1 VVLPALEKAART
13 VDQRIATIAPA
24 QLAEIRREGSKGYVQ
39 ILLRTDGFGAGDGS
53 MLPLASAD
61 RTFLDI
67 VEQNRRAA
75 ARGEIVIR
83 D

>member
-1 VVLPALEKAART
+1 
-13 VDQRIATIAPA
+13 VDERIAKIEPA
-24 QLAEIRREGSKGYVQ
+24 QLAAIRREGSNGYVQ
-39 ILLRTDGFGAGDGS
+39 ILLRADTFGGGDGT
-53 MLPLASAD
+53 MLPLESAD

-67 VEQNRRAA
+67 VERNRQAA

>member
-1 VVLPALEKAART
+1 
-13 VDQRIATIAPA
+13 
-24 QLAEIRREGSKGYVQ
+24 VQ
-39 ILLRTDGFGAGDGS
+39 ILLRTDGFGGGDNT

-75 ARGEIVIR
+75 ARGEFVIR